1 MHPGSIPGRAS
12 KNSMFSRHY
21 RTAPFLT
28 PIRGW
33 SGLERALGF
42 RIVPI
47 DNLVNLGC
55 NLRMV
60 LEQIEV
66 GVLVILGAFLTL
78 GAVGMGAYLCTQPGP
93 VLRAIDRFNYRRY
106 KKRRGI

>member
-1 MHPGSIPGRAS
+1 
-12 KNSMFSRHY
+12 
-21 RTAPFLT
+21 
-28 PIRGW
+28 
-33 SGLERALGF
+33 
-42 RIVPI
+42 
-47 DNLVNLGC
+47 
-55 NLRMV
+55 MV